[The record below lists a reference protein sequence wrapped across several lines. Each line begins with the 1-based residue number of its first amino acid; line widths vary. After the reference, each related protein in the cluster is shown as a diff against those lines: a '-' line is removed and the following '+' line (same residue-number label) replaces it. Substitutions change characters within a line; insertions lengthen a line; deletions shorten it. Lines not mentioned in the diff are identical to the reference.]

1 MNEENKNPIMIED
14 IKAVQES
21 LGASSGISEIKVM
34 QSEYLP
40 DNVIMV
46 STNVYN
52 QLKDSK
58 L

>member
-1 MNEENKNPIMIED
+1 MNGETPKTITIED
-14 IKAVQES
+14 IKAVRES

-52 QLKDSK
+52 QLKDRK